1 MCNEAGPRAA
11 ARLPARARRLL
22 LLLAMQSLASA
33 AADAEPE
40 VAASVRAAIAGLSP
54 RDVGARYGQA
64 QGAVEICSGAKTTDM
79 ASALPSIYE
88 GDDLIAFKSQAAR
101 IYEAWMK
108 VKNCA
113 SLDDPNQCRMIVDE
127 SCAAAFAEIGPSGTA
142 LPGLLER
149 RP

>member
-1 MCNEAGPRAA
+1 
-11 ARLPARARRLL
+11 
-22 LLLAMQSLASA
+22 MQSLASA
-33 AADAEPE
+33 VADAEPE
-40 VAASVRAAIAGLSP
+40 AAATVRAAIAGLSP

-64 QGAVEICSGAKTTDM
+64 RGALEICSGAKTTDM
-79 ASALPSIYE
+79 ASALAALYQ
-88 GDDLIAFKSQAAR
+88 GDDLIAFQSQAAK

-113 SLDDPNQCRMIVDE
+113 SLDDPSQCRMIVDE

-149 RP
+149 QP